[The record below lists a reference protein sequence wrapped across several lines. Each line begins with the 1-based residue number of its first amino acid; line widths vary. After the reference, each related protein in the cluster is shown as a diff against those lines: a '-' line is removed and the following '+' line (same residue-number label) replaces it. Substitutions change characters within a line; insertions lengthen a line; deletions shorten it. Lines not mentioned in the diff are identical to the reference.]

1 LEKALHK
8 RRLLEENRVLRAQ
21 VQRKYS
27 FHNILGRSPAM
38 RKVFDVVERVANTR
52 TSVLITGESGTGKEL
67 IARAIHHNSSRKDEA
82 MVTVNCGAIPENLI
96 ESELFGHM
104 KGSFTG
110 AHANK
115 QGMFQA
121 AHKSSLFLDEVGE
134 LPMHLQ
140 VKILRA
146 LQERSIRPVGATAE
160 IAVDVRIIAATN
172 QDLAKA
178 VAEGRFR
185 EDLYYR
191 LNVIHVPLP
200 PLRERLADIPLLAQH
215 FLSYFADEMGKE
227 IAGFEADALEILS
240 AYPYP
245 GNVRELENIVER
257 AITFETSELIRI
269 ESLPPQVLGRD
280 PNELA
285 LKTLGNL
292 PPDGIDLDA
301 LLGNIEKKLLGEAL
315 RRTGGNRTEAARLLG
330 ISFRSIRYK
339 LDKYQER
346 DEGE

>member
-1 LEKALHK
+1 
-8 RRLLEENRVLRAQ
+8 
-21 VQRKYS
+21 
-27 FHNILGRSPAM
+27 M
-38 RKVFDVVERVANTR
+38 REVFDVIERVANTR

-67 IARAIHHNSSRKDEA
+67 IARAIHHNSSRKDEG

-96 ESELFGHM
+96 ESELFGHV

-115 QGMFQA
+115 QGLFQA

-146 LQERSIRPVGATAE
+146 LQERSIRPVGSTTE

-172 QDLAKA
+172 QNLAKA
-178 VAEGRFR
+178 VSEGRFR
-185 EDLYYR
+185 EDLDYR
-191 LNVIHVPLP
+191 LNVIHVAMP
-200 PLRERLADIPLLAQH
+200 PLRERLGDIPLLAQH
-215 FLSYFADEMGKE
+215 FLSYFADEMGRE
-227 IAGFEADALEILS
+227 NSGFEPDALEILS
-240 AYPYP
+240 AYTYP

-257 AITFETSELIRI
+257 AITFETTERIRV

-301 LLGNIEKKLLGEAL
+301 LLGNIEKKLLNEAL